1 MRRVH
6 RFSNPSFDLRP
17 TDMRDLQQLVR
28 QITTLPGY
36 TSAVGTRVVRVEP
49 GKVAL
54 ALDRRA
60 DLLQFSG
67 VFHGGVIAG
76 LADHAAGGAASTL
89 MPEGKIAVTVEL
101 KINYLS
107 PAAGETIVARAET
120 MQSGGTLSVV
130 KVDVVSVTEG
140 REQLCA
146 FCTATMRAI
155 DMPGAKR
162 G

>member
-1 MRRVH
+1 
-6 RFSNPSFDLRP
+6 
-17 TDMRDLQQLVR
+17 MRDLQKLVQ
-28 QITTLPGY
+28 QITSLPGY

-49 GKVAL
+49 GKVEL

-89 MPEGKIAVTVEL
+89 MPEGKIAVTIEL
-101 KINYLS
+101 KINFLN
-107 PAAGETIVARAET
+107 PASGEAIIARAET
-120 MQSGGTLSVV
+120 IQSGGTISVV
-130 KVDVVSVTEG
+130 KVDVVNVAAG

-146 FCTATMRAI
+146 FCTATMRAV
-155 DMPGAKR
+155 DMPGTR